1 MNINEDIDFLN
12 ISSDSSEHA
21 NLPRVLTFH
30 EAPDLFKKA
39 KQNLTK
45 SIKLHPTYDFN
56 KLYLTKNNN
65 KNNDINNVINS
76 KNNKARM
83 KLIDLDIKIQN
94 GNHNSFKNKT
104 NFMYK
109 KTEKEKRN
117 SYQLNEKKNL
127 KKIVK
132 DKISPNKNKYKNNI
146 ETNKKINSHNNKNT
160 KINSIK
166 NKNKNISTLSYKK
179 PKKKPKEKKSTKQ
192 LTRNSTREYL
202 SKQNL
207 EFQSKFNLTLTNALS
222 LSLKNTNPIK
232 ENKFGLYTR
241 SSKILPKFKFD
252 FSPKTKNTTN
262 KIGCLLLKKNTYK
275 KETKKD
281 LGRLTLPPSIEK
293 KINKNKNE
301 ETNIKEKK
309 EKKKSIKE
317 NINININIINNN
329 SNNIIRSKIIS
340 DGENN
345 KNNNNLNKTDL
356 FSKKYEILKNEKNNI
371 KTYNNNNISLEKN
384 IKTVRSFKDL
394 LINTENKNSIK
405 SHYALSKPGTDEY
418 GHMKI
423 NQDSYLILEG
433 VNGLKDFNIF
443 GVFDGHGPEGHL
455 ISQFITRYIQL
466 EFKRNKQIEKI
477 KDINTIYDKIKSN
490 NFRMLKDI
498 FINAD
503 NILRDQEI
511 ESRNSGT
518 TCVIVIHLGEH
529 IICANAGDSRAILI
543 YDKNENNNYKV
554 FPLSVDSKPELK
566 EEKDRIYKMGGIVEK
581 IKNQYGQE
589 IGPYRVWNKNKEYP
603 GLAMSRSI
611 GDFSGKNLGIIPDPQ
626 IIETNFGININY
638 IVICSDGV
646 WEFLNNDDVMKIGNK
661 FYKENNPRGFCK
673 EVVDYSTKLWRK
685 EDVVID
691 DITIISVFF

>member
-1 MNINEDIDFLN
+1 M
-12 ISSDSSEHA
+12 
-21 NLPRVLTFH
+21 
-30 EAPDLFKKA
+30 
-39 KQNLTK
+39 
-45 SIKLHPTYDFN
+45 
-56 KLYLTKNNN
+56 
-65 KNNDINNVINS
+65 
-76 KNNKARM
+76 
-83 KLIDLDIKIQN
+83 
-94 GNHNSFKNKT
+94 
-104 NFMYK
+104 
-109 KTEKEKRN
+109 
-117 SYQLNEKKNL
+117 
-127 KKIVK
+127 
-132 DKISPNKNKYKNNI
+132 
-146 ETNKKINSHNNKNT
+146 
-160 KINSIK
+160 
-166 NKNKNISTLSYKK
+166 
-179 PKKKPKEKKSTKQ
+179 
-192 LTRNSTREYL
+192 
-202 SKQNL
+202 
-207 EFQSKFNLTLTNALS
+207 
-222 LSLKNTNPIK
+222 
-232 ENKFGLYTR
+232 
-241 SSKILPKFKFD
+241 PKFKFD

-301 ETNIKEKK
+301 ETNMKEKK

-340 DGENN
+340 DGESN

-566 EEKDRIYKMGGIVEK
+566 VEKDRIYKMGGIVEK

-626 IIETNFGININY
+626 IIETNTGININY